1 MNIVTMIMLAIE
13 TTKIVGIT
21 AGIFTSA
28 SMLPQ
33 VIKMI
38 KEKEAGQVSV
48 VMILLLIAGIVL
60 WVWYGIMKD
69 DYPIIVTN
77 SFALLVNLFMM
88 FLRWK
93 YGGKEK

>member
-1 MNIVTMIMLAIE
+1 MLAIE

>member
-93 YGGKEK
+93 YGGKER